1 MVNTTPFRGDRW
13 LDEAAFELS
22 MIDLPLLDWTR
33 CNSCSQ
39 CVAACP
45 VDCLE
50 MDGPMP
56 WLPRP
61 ADCVACG
68 LCALVCPEDALQIL
82 PVDQE

>member
-1 MVNTTPFRGDRW
+1 
-13 LDEAAFELS
+13 
-22 MIDLPLLDWTR
+22 MIELPLLDWTQ
-33 CNSCSQ
+33 CNGCSQ
-39 CVAACP
+39 CVVACP

-50 MDGPMP
+50 MDGSMP

-68 LCALVCPEDALQIL
+68 LCALVCPENAVQIL